1 MKSVT
6 KISTWKDQLDL
17 FIEDLDVAIALN
29 VVNVSPVIY
38 ERFMAH
44 YNLGCSTRFGAINYN
59 GYSNNTPTVINR
71 SDTIVTKSS
80 LFLLRKSPNNKYV
93 KYPLE
98 YRTLR
103 DSFQDLLAI
112 GYTDTEDKMFN
123 VFEFYFSWILINTP
137 KNILHKHCRVL
148 S

>member
-6 KISTWKDQLDL
+6 KISSWKDQLDL

-29 VVNVSPVIY
+29 VIDVPPVIY
-38 ERFMAH
+38 ERFMTH
-44 YNLGCSTRFGAINYN
+44 YNSGYLTRFGAINYN

-80 LFLLRKSPNNKYV
+80 LFLWRKFPNNMYV

-98 YRTLR
+98 NKTLR
-103 DSFQDLLAI
+103 DSFQNLLVI
-112 GYTDTEDKMFN
+112 GYTDIEDKMFN

-137 KNILHKHCRVL
+137 KNILYKHCRVL
-148 S
+148 T

>member
-17 FIEDLDVAIALN
+17 FIEDLNVAIALN
-29 VVNVSPVIY
+29 VVNISPVIY

-44 YNLGCSTRFGAINYN
+44 YNLGCLTRFGVINYN

-80 LFLLRKSPNNKYV
+80 LFLLRKVPNNKYV

-98 YRTLR
+98 NRTLR
-103 DSFQDLLAI
+103 DSFQNLLVI